1 MNYFTSKKLYC
12 RRFSGGPV
20 FLNIIFDFSGIF
32 HPFGVVTRAI
42 HCYEK
47 KRKVIVKLYGGDG
60 LSQEIA
66 LAETSSKCVYGR
78 L

>member
-1 MNYFTSKKLYC
+1 M
-12 RRFSGGPV
+12 

-47 KRKVIVKLYGGDG
+47 KKRLMSNFGGDG

-66 LAETSSKCVYGR
+66 LAAKTSSKCVYGR

>member
-1 MNYFTSKKLYC
+1 MNYFTSQKLYC
-12 RRFSGGPV
+12 RPFSGGPV

-47 KRKVIVKLYGGDG
+47 KKKGQCQTIGVMGCRKK
-60 LSQEIA
+60 
-66 LAETSSKCVYGR
+66 
-78 L
+78 

>member
-1 MNYFTSKKLYC
+1 MNYFTSQKLYC

-32 HPFGVVTRAI
+32 HPFGAVTRAI

-47 KRKVIVKLYGGDG
+47 KKKVNVKL
-60 LSQEIA
+60 
-66 LAETSSKCVYGR
+66 
-78 L
+78 

>member
-1 MNYFTSKKLYC
+1 MNYFTSQKLYC

-42 HCYEK
+42 HSCEK
-47 KRKVIVKLYGGDG
+47 KERLMSNYGGDG

-66 LAETSSKCVYGR
+66 LTETSSKCVYGR